1 MRKLDNRGVAAF
13 EFCVVA
19 GVFFMLVFA
28 IVDFGRYAITMQS
41 LRHLAGAGAR
51 AMMIQCYTPAVI
63 SNNSPSGCTGDYLT
77 STEKQ
82 NTAPFLYAGGLSPT
96 LATTSGGGMLTVT
109 ASQPDFAMLVPIWGS
124 SLNAPSASTQVP
136 FSP

>member
-13 EFCVVA
+13 EFCLVA
-19 GVFFMLVFA
+19 VAFFTLVFA
-28 IVDFGRYAITMQS
+28 IFDLGCYAITMQS
-41 LRHLAGAGAR
+41 LRHLAGAAAR
-51 AMMIQCYTPAVI
+51 AMMIQCYTPAVT
-63 SNNSPSGCTGDYLT
+63 SNNSPSGCTGDYLS

-82 NTAPFLYAGGLSPT
+82 NAAPFLYAGGASPT

-109 ASQPDFAMLVPIWGS
+109 ASIGFTPVMPIWGT

-136 FSP
+136 FTP